1 MRNVVFG
8 QNEVIKVFYL
18 NRNLAKN
25 ENRGLQFFY
34 HLGKPPK
41 IMTWERYKISTKKW
55 STKDN
60 INHNGIELQSKTNI
74 WIWRVSGW
82 ANRGMKVEF

>member
-41 IMTWERYKISTKKW
+41 IM
-55 STKDN
+55 
-60 INHNGIELQSKTNI
+60 
-74 WIWRVSGW
+74 
-82 ANRGMKVEF
+82 M